1 MYKRQSLQ
9 KEADLIQ
16 KDLMEIMLG
25 RKTYPKE
32 REEARREIQ
41 KGLYEQFG
49 KNIPV
54 RILADLLDI
63 RDEKWKMCIR
73 DRFLEEDRLEEEQLI
88 QLIRERKLFPCFYG
102 SALKLTLSLIHIYAA

>member
-1 MYKRQSLQ
+1 MRTDLEKQHQEAAAECKSLQ

-32 REEARREIQ
+32 LEEARREIQ

-49 KNIPV
+49 KTYPSASW
-54 RILADLLDI
+54 RIFWISGMKNGETPSKAI
-63 RDEKWKMCIR
+63 W
-73 DRFLEEDRLEEEQLI
+73 
-88 QLIRERKLFPCFYG
+88 PG
-102 SALKLTLSLIHIYAA
+102 TSLP